1 MNPMDNKNHE
11 AMNTIIMAI
20 KKRKEYATRID
31 EGHMIQVQSIKNI
44 IESTNIERDVYNV
57 SLSINMSFF
66 IGNGA
71 T

>member
-1 MNPMDNKNHE
+1 MDNKNHE

-44 IESTNIERDVYNV
+44 IESTNIDRDVYNV
-57 SLSINMSFF
+57 FLSINMSVF

>member
-1 MNPMDNKNHE
+1 MNPMDNKNHD

-44 IESTNIERDVYNV
+44 IESTNIERGV
-57 SLSINMSFF
+57 F
-66 IGNGA
+66 
-71 T
+71 

>member
-1 MNPMDNKNHE
+1 MNPMDNKNHD

-57 SLSINMSFF
+57 SLSINMSVF

>member
-57 SLSINMSFF
+57 SLSINLSVF

>member
-57 SLSINMSFF
+57 SLSINMSVF